1 MVMVGGQRA
10 GTGTAMHV
18 APSWGWHNGP
28 PLRGTPGWQLVPAV
42 PWQLRVAG
50 VWPRGHSCRRVPAVP
65 AMRGDPPSP
74 SVPESRSPAPVHR
87 WSSCCEF
94 SPSPVAT
101 SGPHLGRGGSGW
113 GGRWSGGFRGPGAA
127 GGRAGAPG
135 RRDEGGRCLGDGAGA
150 GTAAKGC
157 GSCAGWRWLGGAG
170 GTRGFRVP
178 PLPRAGPCSGELP
191 GDPSRCC
198 WWGLLGSRPPDL
210 GTGVSSTLGVA
221 SGGGLE
227 SDVTECTHPGGQ
239 GTLGP
244 GSPQGGTG
252 WAQQ

>member
-1 MVMVGGQRA
+1 MAPLSGGPRA
-10 GTGTAMHV
+10 GSWCQLSPGSCGWLACGRGDIPAGGCRLSPPCGGTPP
-18 APSWGWHNGP
+18 APPFPKAAPP
-28 PLRGTPGWQLVPAV
+28 PLCI
-42 PWQLRVAG
+42 AG
-50 VWPRGHSCRRVPAVP
+50 AAAANFLPRPL
-65 AMRGDPPSP
+65 
-74 SVPESRSPAPVHR
+74 
-87 WSSCCEF
+87 
-94 SPSPVAT
+94 
-101 SGPHLGRGGSGW
+101 PHLGRIWAGAGRGGVAGGVGGSG
-113 GGRWSGGFRGPGAA
+113 GPGAA

-221 SGGGLE
+221 SDGGLE
-227 SDVTECTHPGGQ
+227 SDVTRCTHPGGQ

-244 GSPQGGTG
+244 GPPQGGTG